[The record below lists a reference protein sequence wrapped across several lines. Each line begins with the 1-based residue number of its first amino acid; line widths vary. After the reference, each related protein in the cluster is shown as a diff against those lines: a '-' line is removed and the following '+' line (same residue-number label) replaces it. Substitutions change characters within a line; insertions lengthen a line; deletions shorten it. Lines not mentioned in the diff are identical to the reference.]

1 MSRGLRKFVPLLS
14 VFSLSAFSLFAGLAF
29 GAGAPPLGVVIA
41 KGSFYLDTSPVA
53 GNATV
58 FEGAVIE
65 TGKATSQLR
74 LKNGARML
82 LAADSRGVVYRDRL
96 VLERGGSQLDRLA
109 GYSVEALSLKIQP
122 AGAGSS
128 ARVDVENAH
137 QVRVSALNG
146 RVDVSNR
153 AGVLVARLGAGEAL
167 SLGTQAAGAAAPST
181 ITGCLESADGKLTLV
196 DETSSV
202 KFILEGSDA
211 GRHVGSRVEVLG
223 TVKPES
229 ADSNIVRVNNI
240 RQLSKKCTTR
250 AAAAA
255 AGGSAVDA
263 TGKTT
268 GTAGKTA
275 GTAAKTAGAA
285 GKAAG
290 LSVTTKAVIA
300 GVVVAGAATGGAIAA
315 VQSDDS
321 TDISPSGR

>member
-1 MSRGLRKFVPLLS
+1 MSRDLWNSLLSLS
-14 VFSLSAFSLFAGLAF
+14 VFSQCAMSLFAGLAL
-29 GAGAPPLGVVIA
+29 GAGTPPLGVVTA
-41 KGSFYLDTSPVA
+41 NGSFYLDRSPVA

-58 FEGAVIE
+58 FEGTVIE

-74 LKNGARML
+74 LHNGAKML

-109 GYSVEALSLKIQP
+109 GYSVEALTLKIQP

-128 ARVDVENAH
+128 TRVDVEGAH

-146 RVDVSNR
+146 PVHVSNQ

-181 ITGCLESADGKLTLV
+181 ITGCLESASGKLSLV
-196 DETSSV
+196 DEASSV
-202 KFILEGSDA
+202 RFILEGGEA
-211 GRHVGSRVEVLG
+211 GKHVGARVEVLG

-229 ADSNIVRVNNI
+229 ADSNIVRVNSI
-240 RQLSKKCTTR
+240 RELSRKCTTR
-250 AAAAA
+250 AAAA
-255 AGGSAVDA
+255 GSTADA
-263 TGKTT
+263 TGKTA

-290 LSVTTKAVIA
+290 LSTGAKAVIA

>member
-1 MSRGLRKFVPLLS
+1 VSRDLRKSLPSLS
-14 VFSLSAFSLFAGLAF
+14 VFSLSAVGLFAGLAL
-29 GAGAPPLGVVIA
+29 GAGAPPLGVVTA
-41 KGSFYLDTSPVA
+41 KGSFYLDRSPVA

-74 LKNGARML
+74 LNNGARML

-109 GYSVEALSLKIQP
+109 GYSVEALTLKIQP

-128 ARVDVENAH
+128 ARVDVESAH
-137 QVRVSALNG
+137 QIRVSALNG
-146 RVDVSNR
+146 PVHVSNQ

-167 SLGTQAAGAAAPST
+167 SLGTQAAGASAPST
-181 ITGCLESADGKLTLV
+181 ITGCLESAGGKLTLV

-202 KFILEGSDA
+202 KFILEGGDA
-211 GRHVGSRVEVLG
+211 GRHAGNRVEVLG

-229 ADSNIVRVNNI
+229 ADSNIVRVNSI
-240 RQLSKKCTTR
+240 RELSKKCTIK
-250 AAAAA
+250 AAAA
-255 AGGSAVDA
+255 AGSAADA
-263 TGKTT
+263 TGKTA
-268 GTAGKTA
+268 GTAGKAA

-290 LSVTTKAVIA
+290 LSVGTKAVIA